1 MNNMPAILVLA
12 PLLGAFFAGL
22 AAWIQKQLSYYIALA
37 ALAVSCVAAVSV
49 LADVITSG
57 TMQYRMAG
65 WAPPMGIE
73 LRIDLLN
80 AMVLVLISVIAFV
93 NLVASV
99 QNVAREIPDR
109 APSFYV
115 MYLLFVVGL
124 TGVTATG
131 DLFNLYV
138 LIEITSLT
146 SYALIALGD
155 KDRAPLAALNYIF
168 IGVIGASFYLL
179 GVGYLYITTG
189 SLNMADVAVIL
200 TGIQGST
207 AVLTAFILCILGVWI
222 KMALFPLHVWLP
234 NAYAFAPVGFARVVA
249 PLMTKVMVYVMVRL
263 MVTVFG
269 MEYIFET
276 LHLADAVVWLAVIA
290 ILAGAFTALFQK
302 DLKKMLAYIIVCEI
316 GYMVGGAWLGN
327 TLGMTGAILHILN
340 DGLMTFALFLALGN
354 IIYMRRQTVF
364 SDLSG
369 LFAAMPWTMAGFVL
383 AGLSIIGVPP
393 TCGFFSKWY
402 LVLGAFEA
410 GAYHFAAALI
420 ISSLVCAVLFF
431 KVFEICFFAP
441 APGAQGH
448 HVPGNPQPPHDIH
461 TAGNLQPSHGHHAAG
476 HAGAVVMAEAPVSML
491 AALGLVSA
499 SIIAAGVYAG
509 TIVDTII
516 LPFLQ

>member
-1 MNNMPAILVLA
+1 MNNMPAILVVA
-12 PLLGAFFAGL
+12 PLLGAFFSGL
-22 AAWIQKQLSYYIALA
+22 AAWIQKPLSYVIALVST
-37 ALAVSCVAAVSV
+37 AVSSVAAISV
-49 LADVITSG
+49 LSHVLSAG
-57 TMQYRMAG
+57 TWQYRMAG
-65 WAPPMGIE
+65 WAPPIGIE

-80 AMVLVLISVIAFV
+80 AMVLVLIAVIAFV

-99 QNVAREIPDR
+99 RSVDQEIPDR
-109 APSFYV
+109 SPSFYV
-115 MYLLFVVGL
+115 IYQLFVVGL
-124 TGVTATG
+124 MGVTATG

-146 SYALIALGD
+146 SYTMIALGD
-155 KDRAPLAALNYIF
+155 KDRSHLAALNYIF

-200 TGIQGST
+200 KQIHGST

-234 NAYAFAPVGFARVVA
+234 NAYSFAPVGFARVVA

-269 MEYIFET
+269 LDYIFNT
-276 LHLADAVVWLAVIA
+276 LHLADIVVWLGVIA
-290 ILAGAFTALFQK
+290 ILAGAFMALFQT
-302 DLKKMLAYIIVCEI
+302 DLRKMLTYIIVCEI

-340 DGLMTFALFLALGN
+340 DALMTFALFLALGN
-354 IIYMRRQTVF
+354 IIYLRKQVSFTN
-364 SDLSG
+364 LQG
-369 LFAAMPWTMAGFVL
+369 LFAAMPWTMAGLVL
-383 AGLSIIGVPP
+383 AALSIIGVPP

-431 KVFEICFFAP
+431 KVFEICFFEP
-441 APGAQGH
+441 M
-448 HVPGNPQPPHDIH
+448 DE
-461 TAGNLQPSHGHHAAG
+461 SHGHHEV
-476 HAGAVVMAEAPVSML
+476 AVMTEAPVSML
-491 AALGLVSA
+491 VPLGLVSTA
-499 SIIAAGVYAG
+499 IIAAGVYAG
-509 TIVDTII
+509 SIVNTLI
-516 LPFLQ
+516 LPFLH